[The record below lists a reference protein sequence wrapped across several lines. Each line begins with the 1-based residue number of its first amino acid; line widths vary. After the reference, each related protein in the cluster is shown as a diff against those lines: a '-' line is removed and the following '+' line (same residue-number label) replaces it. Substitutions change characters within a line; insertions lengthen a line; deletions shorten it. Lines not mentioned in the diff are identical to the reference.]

1 MSNENLRSA
10 LQHAG
15 LQPDDLAQIIEVD
28 VKTVRRWLSGM
39 APYPRHRG
47 KVARALDTTENELR
61 PKLATAPP
69 NRPPAALTSDL
80 LAAYPT
86 TNDPAAPDWQALMRD
101 ATDRID
107 LLDETLL
114 HILETDGVPDLLADK
129 AGDSCEIR
137 ILIADPDSPW
147 VSAGEGAQRRVEVE
161 LDDEEREGHNQR
173 EADAS
178 REVWQD
184 ANQRALDLLRPL
196 MGRHGVEVHGYVSSR
211 FNSILRVDEQML
223 VSLHLWA
230 QSTPEAPL
238 LHLQRNSA
246 DGLFDRFA
254 EHYDALWQDASLP
267 LKPHP
272 DTDQEQAPGEP
283 TRHDEPPAEPEPDID
298 RPHQPATPP
307 LSETPPDPARPRRWP
322 RRPSSDFTGR

>member
-1 MSNENLRSA
+1 LGNEDLRAA

-47 KVARALDTTENELR
+47 KVARALDTTENELW

-69 NRPPAALTSDL
+69 NRPPAAETSDL

-86 TNDPAAPDWQALMRD
+86 TSNPAAPDWQALMRD

-114 HILETDGVPDLLADK
+114 HILETEGVTDLLADK

-137 ILIADPDSPW
+137 ILIADPDNPW
-147 VSAGEGAQRRVEVE
+147 VSPDEGTQRRV
-161 LDDEEREGHNQR
+161 DDEEREQHNQR
-173 EADAS
+173 EADAKTHG
-178 REVWQD
+178 WLN
-184 ANQRALDLLRPL
+184 ANQRALNLLKPL
-196 MGRHGVEVHGYVSSR
+196 IGRSGIEVHGYVSSR

-267 LKPHP
+267 LKPKQHP

-283 TRHDEPPAEPEPDID
+283 TRRDEPPAEPEPDID

-322 RRPSSDFTGR
+322 RRPPNDLTGR

>member
-1 MSNENLRSA
+1 MGNENLRAA

-28 VKTVRRWLSGM
+28 VKTVRRWLLGM

-47 KVARALDTTENELR
+47 RVARALDTTENELW
-61 PKLATAPP
+61 PKLATTPP
-69 NRPPAALTSDL
+69 NRRPAAETSDL

-107 LLDETLL
+107 LLDETRLR
-114 HILETDGVPDLLADK
+114 ILETEGVTDLLADK
-129 AGDSCEIR
+129 AGHSCEIR
-137 ILIADPDSPW
+137 ILIADPNSSWTRPD
-147 VSAGEGAQRRVEVE
+147 EGTQRRVDAE
-161 LDDEEREGHNQR
+161 LDNEEREEHNQR
-173 EADAS
+173 EADAKTQEW
-178 REVWQD
+178 RN

-196 MGRHGVEVHGYVSSR
+196 IGRSGIEVHGYVSSR

-230 QSTPEAPL
+230 QSTSEAPL
-238 LHLQRNSA
+238 LHLQRTGP

-254 EHYDALWQDASLP
+254 EHHDALWQDASLP
-267 LKPHP
+267 IEPRP
-272 DTDQEQAPGEP
+272 GPGVQQEQKPREASNCLE
-283 TRHDEPPAEPEPDID
+283 TLTEQEPPVAKQHPSVP
-298 RPHQPATPP
+298 QPNVDSP
-307 LSETPPDPARPRRWP
+307 LDPARPRRWP
-322 RRPSSDFTGR
+322 RRPPGS